1 MGLATVA
8 AKIAGGA
15 AKAARTGAKA
25 AKRGYKRGL
34 VRGRRFLRKHGDDIL
49 ETGFSLLAASMGA
62 KYKPTW
68 QRNKEEK
75 LREEAEGGR
84 GDSGSGTVELPQLG
98 TPKKAEKIASPTVA
112 TIGDQLKDI
121 LKVSG
126 VIKDITAGHHK
137 LLAEEN
143 RQAVRLSREETQE
156 RVEKQTGIVDATP
169 EPTGGTDIG
178 APSTLEDDFN
188 DLHDAIQSVIDK
200 LNGITGGD
208 GGGDGPDIDVPDV
221 GKSKGKGRFG
231 RALRG
236 MGRFLRGGANLA
248 RSGGMAVLEGAANL
262 TGTTAGV
269 AAAGIAGAAAA
280 TAGLVYGTD
289 QYMKATYSEADKPLK
304 ELERRYGMKAVKNSS
319 GFTTHFE
326 IKGKKYKSDSLPPDY
341 QTLLDA
347 YGPGADPR
355 MGTTRKAL
363 EYIKKNPE
371 HFKALEVETQ
381 RRRIQAGIQGPKP
394 GTPGAQAAA
403 PMAQA
408 TAPQAVSASPPPS
421 ATPSSGGTNVPSG
434 GGGGGGGGAPPA
446 RDAGADTSKT
456 DTARSVP
463 AAVAVQESPAP
474 TAGEA
479 IEKFVLPDVYD
490 GDINTFPINTLQGI
504 QRVRTQ
510 EVRTGFTGTGNVP
523 DPTYYDI
530 GNIPSSILFYT
541 PFVKPDGTHPTL
553 AESRY

>member
-1 MGLATVA
+1 MGLASVA

-15 AKAARTGAKA
+15 AKAARTGAKVV
-25 AKRGYKRGL
+25 KRGAKRGL
-34 VRGRRFLRKHGDDIL
+34 VRGRRFLRKYGDDIL
-49 ETGFSLLAASMGA
+49 ETGFSLLVAAMGSR
-62 KYKPTW
+62 YKPTW
-68 QRNKEEK
+68 QRE
-75 LREEAEGGR
+75 REERLAAGADEGGGGAGR
-84 GDSGSGTVELPQLG
+84 GELPQLG

-112 TIGDQLKDI
+112 TLGDQLKDI
-121 LKVSG
+121 LDVSG
-126 VIKDITAGHHK
+126 TIKDITAKHHK
-137 LLAEEN
+137 LLADEN
-143 RQAVRLSREETQE
+143 KQAVRLSREETQE
-156 RVEKQTGIVDATP
+156 RVEKQGGAVDAMP
-169 EPTGGTDIG
+169 EPTEGTDIS
-178 APSTLEDDFN
+178 APSSLEDDFN
-188 DLHDAIQSVIDK
+188 DLHDAIQNVIDR
-200 LNGITGGD
+200 LNGISGGD
-208 GGGDGPDIDVPDV
+208 GGFSPDIDVPDPR
-221 GKSKGKGRFG
+221 KPKGSGRFG
-231 RALRG
+231 RALRSV
-236 MGRFLRGGANLA
+236 GRFLRGGANA
-248 RSGGMAVLEGAANL
+248 VRSGGMAVLEGAANL

-280 TAGLVYGTD
+280 TAGIIYGTD
-289 QYMKATYSEADKPLK
+289 QFMKATYQDADKPLK
-304 ELERRYGMKAVKNSS
+304 ELERRYGMKAIKNSS

-363 EYIKKNPE
+363 EYIKKNPD

-394 GTPGAQAAA
+394 GTPGAQATA
-403 PMAQA
+403 PMAQGA

-421 ATPSSGGTNVPSG
+421 ATPSAGGTNLSSG
-434 GGGGGGGGAPPA
+434 GGGGGSTSTPV
-446 RDAGADTSKT
+446 RDAGANTKAS
-456 DTARSVP
+456 
-463 AAVAVQESPAP
+463 AAAPTPESPRP
-474 TAGEA
+474 TAAET
-479 IEKFVLPDVYD
+479 IEQFSMPAVYD
-490 GDINTFPINTLQGI
+490 GDINTFPVNTLQGI

-510 EVRTGFTGTGNVP
+510 EVRAGFTGTGNVP